1 MAETTAGLRLTQRY
15 RNQQLALRAE
25 FLQQLH
31 KAWPLLDPFRLDATA
46 RAWLDLM
53 IDLITGFW
61 SRSVTVS
68 LAYYEA
74 FRKAETDSAVFHT
87 SHLRDVVVPNLDQIR
102 AVLIATGP
110 AKIKH
115 DTIAGDHNM
124 DTIARNAM
132 VEVSGA
138 ASRLVLN
145 GGRDAI
151 DEAVHADRRAV
162 GYARVLGP
170 RPCYWCAMLA
180 SRGPVYRSEDVA
192 LRATERSK
200 RAGKEYHDHCMCQ
213 AEPVF
218 RHLKRDDWPEH
229 IRDLADLWSE
239 AKKDASGRKTINV
252 FRTLFEA
259 RGSVEIPA
267 QRTTR

>member
-1 MAETTAGLRLTQRY
+1 MALTLAGQKATERY
-15 RNQQLALRAE
+15 RARQLAIRAQ

-31 KAWPLLDPFRLDATA
+31 KAWPLLDPLRLDATA
-46 RAWLDLM
+46 LAWLDLM
-53 IDLITGFW
+53 IDLVTGFW

-68 LAYYEA
+68 LEYYDTI
-74 FRKAETDSAVFHT
+74 RKAETSSGAFHAD
-87 SHLRDVVVPNLDQIR
+87 HLRDVIIPNLEQIR

-115 DTIAGDHNM
+115 DTMTTDRSVL
-124 DTIARNAM
+124 TIASNAM

-138 ASRLVLN
+138 ASRLVMN

-151 DEAVHADRRAV
+151 DEAVHADKLAV

-218 RHLKRDDWPEH
+218 RHLTRDEWPDH
-229 IRDLADLWSE
+229 IRDLADLWNE
-239 AKKDASGRKTINV
+239 AKKDTSNRKTINV
-252 FRTLFEA
+252 FRSLFEA
-259 RGSVEIPA
+259 RGSAEIPA

>member
-1 MAETTAGLRLTQRY
+1 MALTVAGQRATERY
-15 RNQQLALRAE
+15 RTRQLAIRAE

-31 KAWPLLDPFRLDATA
+31 KAWPLLDPLRLDATA

-53 IDLITGFW
+53 IDLVTAFW

-68 LAYYEA
+68 LEYYDT
-74 FRKAETDSAVFHT
+74 FRKAETDFGAFHAD
-87 SHLRDVVVPNLDQIR
+87 HLRDVVIPNLEQIR

-115 DTIAGDHNM
+115 DTGREHDIA
-124 DTIARNAM
+124 TVARKAM

-138 ASRLVLN
+138 AGRLVLN

-192 LRATERSK
+192 LRATARSK

-218 RHLKRDDWPEH
+218 RHLTREDWPEH
-229 IRDLADLWSE
+229 IRDLANLWGE
-239 AKKDASGRKTINV
+239 AKKDTSGRKTINV
-252 FRTLFEA
+252 FRSLFEA
-259 RGSVEIPA
+259 RGSVAIPT
-267 QRTTR
+267 QRTER